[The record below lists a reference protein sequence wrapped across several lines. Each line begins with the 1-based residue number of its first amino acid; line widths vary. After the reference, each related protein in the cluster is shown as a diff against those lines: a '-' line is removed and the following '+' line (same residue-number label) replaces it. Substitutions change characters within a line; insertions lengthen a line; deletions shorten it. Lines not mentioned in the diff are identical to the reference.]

1 MTRWSTT
8 IFSISVFGHVYTYM
22 HSYTAAHIPSNLH
35 TYLPTY
41 MHTSTINPYIL
52 DRKYSPPT
60 KKCYPL
66 HTRLNTYRHSYH
78 CLSVWVCMCT
88 YIYIYHT
95 CTIMYVLIFLEW
107 IDRWKMCVAQKWI
120 GATSWWRQVL
130 AKLVSLLRQNRHL
143 LRTGRTTLRQPT
155 DQNGYCTALLP
166 AKPGYRQHF
175 CARHCDEGRRGR

>member
-88 YIYIYHT
+88 YIYIPH
-95 CTIMYVLIFLEW
+95 MYDHVCSNLFRV
-107 IDRWKMCVAQKWI
+107 DRQMKNVRRTEVDWCHILVTPGVGKAGVAASTEPPFVTNRTNYFE
-120 GATSWWRQVL
+120 AT
-130 AKLVSLLRQNRHL
+130 N
-143 LRTGRTTLRQPT
+143 
-155 DQNGYCTALLP
+155 
-166 AKPGYRQHF
+166 
-175 CARHCDEGRRGR
+175 